1 MGVYEIAF
9 SVARCLDADTRVD
22 VAWLVDARGFPTSG
36 RAEAL
41 AITPG
46 GGRIGSLLSGALNE
60 QLADLVSSGTSRRLV
75 DIAVSEVDALVTG
88 LPAGAE
94 ARCLLMQAT
103 DLPPELWGRLRHRE
117 PVCLVS
123 ALDGDRVLETALFT
137 PETLAAAGEDAARL
151 FGRGVSGAAVA
162 DDRVT
167 TVLWPTPNLVIIG
180 RGPIAE
186 ALDAAAGLLGWQ
198 VHVVMDESSAT
209 GLIAGLAA
217 LDKVVV
223 ASHEI
228 DLAGA
233 ALASALGSEVGYIG
247 AVGSRAIQRE
257 RAEWLAYR
265 DITDLTRVHGP
276 AGLPIGASTPAE
288 IAVSILAEALAVTS
302 D

>member
-9 SVARCLDADTRVD
+9 SVARCLEADTRVD

-60 QLADLVSSGTSRRLV
+60 QLADLATGGVGRRLV
-75 DIAVSEVDALVTG
+75 VIAVSEVDALVTG

-94 ARCLLMQAT
+94 ARCLLMQAS
-103 DLPPELWGRLRHRE
+103 DLPAELWSLLRHRE

-123 ALDGDRVLETALFT
+123 SLDGDVVVETALFT
-137 PETLAAAGEDAARL
+137 AETIADAGEDATRL
-151 FGRGVSGAAVA
+151 FGRGVSGAAIA

-186 ALDAAAGLLGWQ
+186 ALDAAAALLGWQ
-198 VHVVMDESSAT
+198 VNVVMDVSSAT

-223 ASHEI
+223 ASHEV

-233 ALASALGSEVGYIG
+233 ALEAALDSEVGYIG

-265 DITDLTRVHGP
+265 EVTDLSRVHGP
-276 AGLPIGASTPAE
+276 AGLDIGASTPAE
-288 IAVSILAEALAVTS
+288 IAVSILAEALAVGS
-302 D
+302 G